1 MREVKTSVCRNC
13 GSFCPTLVTIDDEQV
28 LKVEGDPKAPIYKGF
43 ICPKGRD
50 IPRQHHIANRLLC
63 PQKRLSDGTR
73 VPISSTQAID
83 EIAER
88 LQRILHESGPD
99 SVAMYLGGG
108 VAEQNTAPGVMRA
121 FLAAIGSPMFF
132 TAGTIDQPG
141 LIVANALHGQWEGGR
156 IHPKRCETL
165 LMIGG
170 NPVIS
175 KQHLPQ
181 NPAQQLKAITRAG
194 TRLIVIDPRRSET
207 ALRAAVHLQIIPGE
221 DPTLLAGLIHLI
233 FALDGVD
240 ANFVARNTQ
249 GVEALRAAVADF
261 TPDYV
266 AARAGVVAEDLI
278 AAARVLISARTGD
291 TALGVGPSM
300 ATRGTLSSYLA
311 LCIQSLR
318 GFWAGEGEEA
328 SRPRVLM
335 PAEIRKAQP
344 SGPRRAW
351 GYGRYHFAR
360 GLQQTVVGMPT
371 AALPELMLSK
381 GKERVRALF
390 LHAGAMYSWPDPHRT
405 LEALGALDLLVM
417 HDVELT
423 ATSALAHYLIAT
435 RRQLE
440 TPAISQPAEQT
451 GAIHPGY
458 DWTEPYAFYRPATL
472 EPPRGSDVMEAWQ
485 TYYRLARKLGL
496 TLKIGSEP
504 LDMAHQPTS
513 DDILEL
519 YCRGSAIPLTRVKQ
533 FPHGALFEEARD
545 IVRPRDPDCDA
556 RLQLADTAMLAELRE
571 VRAEDVLTRRRTDGE
586 FPLLLITRRVQES
599 TNSGVRM
606 LERAKRSPNP
616 AYMHPDDLAARS
628 LHPGDRV
635 EIRSRYGKVIGFV
648 AADPHLRRGVVS
660 MTHGYGARHGRDY
673 DPQRDGANVNEL
685 LSWEGD
691 HDRYHGMPR
700 MSAVPI
706 DVRPKATEVRS
717 VEEDASGLCQRREP
731 TAVP

>member
-1 MREVKTSVCRNC
+1 MIEVKTSVCRNC

-28 LKVEGDPKAPIYKGF
+28 LKVEGDPEAPIYKGF

-50 IPRQHHIANRLLC
+50 IPQQHHVPGRLLH
-63 PQKRLSDGTR
+63 PLKRLHDGSR
-73 VPISSTQAID
+73 VPITSSQAVD

-88 LQRILHESGPD
+88 LQRILEESGPE

-141 LIVANALHGQWEGGR
+141 LVVANALHGKWEGGR
-156 IHPKRCETL
+156 IHPNRCETL

-170 NPVIS
+170 NPIIS

-181 NPAQQLKAITRAG
+181 NPGQQLKSITKGG

-207 ALRAAVHLQIIPGE
+207 AIRAAVHLQIVPGE

-240 ANFVARNTQ
+240 AEFVARNTE
-249 GVEALRAAVADF
+249 GVEALREAVADF

-266 AARAGVVAEDLI
+266 AARAGVPARDLI
-278 AAARVLISARTGD
+278 AAARVLVSARTGD

-328 SRPRVLM
+328 SRPRMLI
-335 PAEIRKAQP
+335 PPEIRKAQP
-344 SGPRRAW
+344 SRPRRAW
-351 GYGRYHFAR
+351 GYGRYSFAR

-371 AALPELMLSK
+371 AALPDLMLSK
-381 GKERVRALF
+381 GKDRVRALF
-390 LHAGAMYSWPDPHRT
+390 LHAGAMYSWPDQRRT
-405 LEALGALDLLVM
+405 VQALGALDLLVM

-423 ATSALAHYLIAT
+423 ATSALAHYVIAT

-485 TYYRLARKLGL
+485 TYYRLANKLGL
-496 TLKIGSEP
+496 TLTIGSEP
-504 LDMAHQPTS
+504 LDMAHEPTS

-519 YCRGSAIPLTRVKQ
+519 YCRGSVIPLSRVKQ
-533 FPHGALFEEARD
+533 FPHGALFKEARD
-545 IVRPRDPDCDA
+545 IVRPRDPDCEA
-556 RLQLADTAMLAELRE
+556 RLQLADATMLAELRE
-571 VRAEDVLTRRRTDGE
+571 VRDEDVLARRRTDDE
-586 FPLLLITRRVQES
+586 FPLLLITRRAQES
-599 TNSGVRM
+599 TNSGVRVIA
-606 LERAKRSPNP
+606 RVKRSPNP
-616 AYMHPDDLAARS
+616 AYMHPDDLAALS
-628 LHPGDRV
+628 LQPGDRV
-635 EIRSRYGKVIGFV
+635 EIRSRHGSIIGFV

-673 DPQRDGANVNEL
+673 DPRRDGANVNQL
-685 LSWEGD
+685 LSWNAD

-706 DVRPKATEVRS
+706 NVRAQSKSHEF
-717 VEEDASGLCQRREP
+717 
-731 TAVP
+731 